1 MAVKSREIKRITI
14 ILILII
20 LVIVNIMIYLE
31 SKSLNDKYKNY
42 KKTLEDFD

>member
-31 SKSLNDKYKNY
+31 SKSLNDKYKKY
-42 KKTLEDFD
+42 FPIKQK